1 MQQLTVMRRSRS
13 LAAMVL
19 AALALASCGRS
30 ASSQEQSKATTPR
43 GGSIAQGDA
52 CSLLEPKEVEA
63 ALGAMLATPP
73 FLSRDG
79 IPTHD
84 GSACQYEDASLHNI
98 TIDVE
103 WDGGATVFKM
113 SGALQSL
120 VNQTA
125 AKGLV
130 HLAEGADVA
139 GEWDEARVV
148 GCCSFVALRGDQMVT
163 IDVGG
168 SKAPMAAAASLADLA
183 LKRLDHVLSI
193 SGRPNVTRAIEFETA
208 HRPKR
213 RDPCALMTRAEAE
226 ALVGKLDGEP
236 ASNDDRCVY
245 QHAIEGLYGPTYV
258 VKVRWTGGFSDF
270 RQQNDIAASFTKG
283 FTKNAPLSGDGKQA
297 LASALTGDDLAPNP
311 AWDIAHFS
319 IMGLSAVKKDVS
331 VSIEPQGGSREDAV
345 KLMEKVMSKL

>member
-1 MQQLTVMRRSRS
+1 MQQLTVVRLARS
-13 LAAMVL
+13 LAGI
-19 AALALASCGRS
+19 ALVAVTLASCGRS
-30 ASSQEQSKATTPR
+30 ASSQEQSKATPPR
-43 GGSIAQGDA
+43 VESTATRDA

-63 ALGAMLATPP
+63 VLGASLATPP

-79 IPTHD
+79 LPTYD
-84 GSACQYEDASLHNI
+84 GSACQYEDANLHNI

-139 GEWDEARVV
+139 GEWDEARVI

-163 IDVGG
+163 VDVGG
-168 SKAPMAAAASLADLA
+168 SKAPMAAAATLADMA
-183 LKRLDHVLSI
+183 IKRLDHVLAI
-193 SGRPNVTRAIEFETA
+193 RGLPNVKAAMAFESA

-213 RDPCALMTRAEAE
+213 IDPCALVSRAEAE
-226 ALVGKLDGEP
+226 AIVGKLEGEP
-236 ASNDDRCVY
+236 TPNDDRCVY
-245 QHAIEGLYGPTYV
+245 QHVIEGAFGPTYV

-270 RQQNDIAASFTKG
+270 RLQNDVSATFTKG
-283 FTKNAPLSGDGKQA
+283 FTKNMPIASDRKEA
-297 LASALTGDDLAPNP
+297 FESALIGGELANP
-311 AWDIAHFS
+311 AWDVANFS
-319 IMGLSAVKKDVS
+319 ITGLSAVKKDVS
-331 VSIEPQGGSREDAV
+331 VSIEPQGGSREDTI
-345 KLMEKVMSKL
+345 KLMEKAMSKF